1 MVFAGGD
8 GDCVNPDEAADR
20 ARTEKLSDLTKSEKV
35 LEKQELEATRKGCNS
50 VGVQN
55 GRMGVWTDKV
65 FEGYHETKRSLG
77 RSLS

>member
-1 MVFAGGD
+1 MPAFRRLLGKPILKDIQLQDVVFAGGD

-55 GRMGVWTDKV
+55 GRMGV
-65 FEGYHETKRSLG
+65 
-77 RSLS
+77 